1 MHAAHIIPFLLNS
14 FDDKAINSREIV
26 CDVFLFSHL
35 THLRRQTDAART
47 WDMLQSWTQ
56 IDFKTLVG
64 PNINSPTN
72 AIYMSSEEHR
82 IFGRFR
88 FYLDKEAVS
97 RLRELFLP
105 SLALIHFST
114 LIYPTSTKYV
124 CPDPLRV

>member
-1 MHAAHIIPFLLNS
+1 MHVAHIIPFLLNN
-14 FDDKAINSREIV
+14 FDDRVINSREIV
-26 CDVFLFSHL
+26 RDTVLFSRL
-35 THLRRQTDAART
+35 IHLRRQTDAART
-47 WDMLQSWTQ
+47 WDMLQSWTL

-72 AIYMSSEEHR
+72 AIYMNSEEHR

-97 RLRELFLP
+97 RLRDLFLP
-105 SLALIHFST
+105 SLALIYSST

-124 CPDPLRV
+124 YPDPLRV